1 MTKQTI
7 TVLGA
12 GYVGLTTAILLSHA
26 NFKVYLIESNPERL
40 KTIASG
46 KSFFYEYGLD
56 PLLKLSIDEKTII
69 VTDSYQE
76 AIPESDIVFSCVGTP
91 DNPDGSSN
99 LQYVF
104 SAAKETI
111 KYAKTG
117 LVYAQK
123 APSR

>member
-26 NFKVYLIESNPERL
+26 NFKVYLIEPNPERL

-56 PLLKLSIDEKTII
+56 PLLKLSIDEK
-69 VTDSYQE
+69 
-76 AIPESDIVFSCVGTP
+76 P
-91 DNPDGSSN
+91 SSSPT
-99 LQYVF
+99 LTKKPY
-104 SAAKETI
+104 
-111 KYAKTG
+111 
-117 LVYAQK
+117 QK
-123 APSR
+123 ATSYLAA